1 MKQRIAIG
9 ADHRGFALKEVIIPF
24 LEELGHSHKDYGSY
38 DTTSVDYPDIAVKV
52 GEAVAGGDFDFGILI
67 CSTGIGICIAANKVK
82 GIRAAL
88 CHNPFEAQRAR
99 SHNDANV
106 LCLRGE
112 DIDAP
117 SARDIVRAFL
127 STDFEGGRHVQR
139 GEKIR
144 GLEEC

>member
-9 ADHRGFALKEVIIPF
+9 ADHRGFALKEVIMPF
-24 LEELGHSHKDYGSY
+24 LEEMGHSYKDYGCY

-67 CSTGIGICIAANKVK
+67 CSTGIGICIAANKVR
-82 GIRAAL
+82 GVRAAL

-112 DIDAP
+112 NIDAP
-117 SARDIVRAFL
+117 SAWEIVRAFL

-139 GEKIR
+139 VEKIR
-144 GLEEC
+144 GLEGC